1 MSERIIHADRSII
14 IGADVQPEE
23 FEDLIVPMRWVEA
36 VSAVK
41 IGFEVAWGG
50 LQEVVYRLKSVRD
63 GLDTNQELVAIYDHQ
78 KAGNDI
84 DKTGKNFARGLAR
97 AEIDAAIL
105 FPFTGREV
113 QRRWTAELQDKN
125 IGVLVGSEMT
135 HPGFRQSEGGR
146 IADDQLMDIFEQAVE
161 EKVTDFVVPGNK
173 PKKVAEYRAFF
184 EQELGAGN
192 FSLYAPGFID
202 QGGNIS
208 EAGKVAGNNWHAI
221 VATAII
227 EAEDRAA
234 AATELGRQI
243 IEEAA

>member
-1 MSERIIHADRSII
+1 MSERIIPADRSII
-14 IGADVQPEE
+14 VGADVTPEE
-23 FEDLIVPMRWVEA
+23 YYDLVAPMKDVEV

-41 IGFEVAWGG
+41 IGFEVAYGG
-50 LQEVVYRLKSVRD
+50 LQYAVEVAKD
-63 GLDTNQELVAIYDHQ
+63 KGLVAIMDHQ

-84 DKTGKNFARGLAR
+84 DKTGKNFARAMKR
-97 AEIDAAIL
+97 SHVDAAIL
-105 FPFTGREV
+105 FPFTGKPV
-113 QRRWTAELQDKN
+113 QSRWTKELQDAD

-146 IADDQLMDIFEQAVE
+146 IADDRLMDIFEQAIE
-161 EKVTDFVVPGNK
+161 EGVTDFVVPGNK
-173 PKKVAEYRAFF
+173 PARVAEYRAFF
-184 EQELGAGN
+184 ERELGEGN

-208 EAGKVAGNNWHAI
+208 EAGEAAGSNWHAI

-234 AATELGRQI
+234 VAEELGRQI
-243 IEEAA
+243 QGEV